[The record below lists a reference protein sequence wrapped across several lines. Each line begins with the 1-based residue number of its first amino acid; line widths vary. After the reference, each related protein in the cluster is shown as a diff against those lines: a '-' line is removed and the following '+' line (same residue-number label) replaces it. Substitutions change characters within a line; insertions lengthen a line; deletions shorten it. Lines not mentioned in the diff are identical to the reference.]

1 MEGVEAAP
9 ARAEAELMAK
19 EDMVCKPVLEEECG
33 LEAAEEVLPGA
44 GGAAAEPAGRAD
56 QRCRVSAR
64 RTCQGA
70 KPKMQENVVI
80 LIAVCTSFHVPH

>member
-33 LEAAEEVLPGA
+33 LEAMA
-44 GGAAAEPAGRAD
+44 GIVAEPGPDTVR
-56 QRCRVSAR
+56 
-64 RTCQGA
+64 
-70 KPKMQENVVI
+70 
-80 LIAVCTSFHVPH
+80 